1 MECSLRGEARCH
13 QEPLLP
19 FETSAISAA
28 EAFADH
34 CGVNSILSLCVFE
47 TCCIEASS
55 CPPGQVRGPQGLLSP
70 RVLSHPFQGLAHH

>member
-55 CPPGQVRGPQGLLSP
+55 CPPGASPWTSGLTLP
-70 RVLSHPFQGLAHH
+70 